1 MPIKMVGMSSQE
13 LSPSQFPQS
22 RRDFAT
28 TRWSLVLAARRRST
42 AESRQALAALC
53 AAYWSPL
60 YAYIRRRGFQID
72 EAQDLTQE
80 FFARMLEKQSLEHVS
95 REKGR
100 FRAFLLA
107 SLKNFLANYRRDERA
122 LKRRP
127 AGGIMSL
134 DFAAAEE
141 RYRLE
146 PLDRLTPEKL
156 YERRWALALLE
167 QTLARLQAE
176 YEVSGKAIV
185 FERLKPYLS
194 AGREANSYAEAAADL
209 DMSEGAVKVAVHRLR
224 RRYRELLRRE
234 VAQTVADP
242 DDLEEELRSLF
253 EALS

>member
-1 MPIKMVGMSSQE
+1 MTPQE
-13 LSPSQFPQS
+13 LSPSQSPQE
-22 RRDFAT
+22 RRDFTT

-42 AESRQALAALC
+42 PGSRQALADLC
-53 AAYWSPL
+53 TAYWNPL
-60 YAYIRRRGFQID
+60 YAYIRRRGFQIA

-80 FFARMLEKQSLEHVS
+80 FFARLLEKQTLAGAA

-107 SLKNFLANYRRDERA
+107 SLKNFLANCRRDERA

-127 AGGIMSL
+127 VGGVMSL

-176 YEVSGKAIV
+176 YEKAGKESL

-194 AGREANSYAEAAADL
+194 AGRETTSYAEAAAEL
-209 DMSEGAVKVAVHRLR
+209 GMSEGAVKVAVHRLR

-242 DDLEEELRSLF
+242 DELEEELRSLF
-253 EALS
+253 DALS